1 MNPKNKE
8 TLEFV
13 IKLIR
18 DICIALLAALTGTAM
33 LTSCGVTT
41 RAYVHNN
48 ADATTTIS
56 IKTTSPQNYNTSV
69 LDSLNVKIK

>member
-1 MNPKNKE
+1 MNPKTKE
-8 TLEFV
+8 TFEFV
-13 IKLIR
+13 VKLIR
-18 DICIALLAALTGTAM
+18 DICVALLAALAGTFI

-56 IKTTSPQNYNTSV
+56 IKTTSPQNYRTSV
-69 LDSLNVKIK
+69 LDSLNLKIK

>member
-1 MNPKNKE
+1 MNPKTKE

-18 DICIALLAALTGTAM
+18 DICVALLAALAGTAM

-41 RAYVHNN
+41 RAFVHNN
-48 ADATTTIS
+48 AGATTTIS
-56 IKTTSPQNYNTSV
+56 IKTTSPQNYRTSV